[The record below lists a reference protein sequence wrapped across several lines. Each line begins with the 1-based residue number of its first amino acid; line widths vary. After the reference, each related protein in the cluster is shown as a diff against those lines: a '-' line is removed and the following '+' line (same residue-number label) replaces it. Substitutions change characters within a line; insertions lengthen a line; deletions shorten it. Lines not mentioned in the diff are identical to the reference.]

1 MSVSDTSSDFERLLS
16 RFMRSCSRRDYCTS
30 DIKRRL
36 SAAGDSV
43 HAERLI
49 SALKKDGFVDD
60 ARYARSYCRDKAL
73 LSGWGAAKIRYN
85 LVSKGIAGDVIEEAL
100 SEVDARA
107 VCGQLDAMVSRKWK
121 EIRRRHPELP
131 RSGCVARLLR
141 FACGRGYSYGEVME
155 SMERNGL

>member
-16 RFMRSCSRRDYCTS
+16 CFMRSCSRREYCTS

-107 VCGQLDAMVSRKWK
+107 VCGHGFKK
-121 EIRRRHPELP
+121 
-131 RSGCVARLLR
+131 
-141 FACGRGYSYGEVME
+141 ME
-155 SMERNGL
+155 GNPAPSS